1 MRVNVN
7 LSRRPFSNHRPFYLA
22 VLVLFFMGLWLLLS
36 AVATKSEVSARAD
49 ELTARVR
56 NQEARVEEARRLQAE
71 RQKEVPQVVISE
83 PDAIQLA
90 NARQMIARK
99 AFKWNRL
106 IGDIENYVPNETRIL
121 SIEVKDVVAR
131 GSLAASVQIKA
142 AGRNAGQMT
151 EMMEKL
157 EKSGGLF
164 SVVQASQEATDDS
177 GLIPF
182 TLNLSYNAQ
191 RGGL

>member
-1 MRVNVN
+1 M
-7 LSRRPFSNHRPFYLA
+7 
-22 VLVLFFMGLWLLLS
+22 
-36 AVATKSEVSARAD
+36 
-49 ELTARVR
+49 
-56 NQEARVEEARRLQAE
+56 QAE
-71 RQKEVPQVVISE
+71 RKVETPQVVISE

-90 NARQMIARK
+90 NARQLIARK

-106 IGDIENYVPNETRIL
+106 IGDIEGYVPNDTRIL
-121 SIEVKDVVAR
+121 SIEVKDIVAR

-142 AGRNAGQMT
+142 AGRNSGQMT

-164 SVVQASQEATDDS
+164 SVVQANQEATDDS

-182 TLNLSYNAQ
+182 TLNLNYNAQ